1 MGVQIIPPAAPVAS
15 SGQLAAP
22 QQTYQQGSLPLS
34 ATAAVNTA
42 VVVTV
47 PATAGKSNR
56 INALSVAY
64 NAAPTGGLLT
74 IVVNAVTILQLVV
87 TGTGPLAI
95 PLPDGGL
102 LCAAGFAATVTLAA
116 AGAAVT
122 GQVNV
127 GYFVE

>member
-1 MGVQIIPPAAPVAS
+1 MGVQIVPPAPPVTP
-15 SGQLAAP
+15 GGAAAQP
-22 QQTYQQGSLPLS
+22 QPTFQTGALPLS
-34 ATAAVNTA
+34 GTAAVNTA
-42 VVVTV
+42 VTVTV

-74 IVVNAVTILQLVV
+74 IVVNAVTIFQLVI
-87 TGTGPLAI
+87 TGTGPVAV

-102 LCAAGFAATVTLAA
+102 LCQAGFAATVTLAA

-127 GYFVE
+127 GYFVA